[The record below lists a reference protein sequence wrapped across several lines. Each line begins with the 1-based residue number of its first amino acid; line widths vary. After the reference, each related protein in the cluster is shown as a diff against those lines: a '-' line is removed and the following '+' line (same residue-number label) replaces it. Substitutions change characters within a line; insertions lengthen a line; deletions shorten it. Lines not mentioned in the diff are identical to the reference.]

1 MKKHLDQANIY
12 ALVILLLTMI
22 NAGVGCRQTTTPE
35 AKPTIAVHSYP
46 ELRWDCFYNGTSGE
60 YTFLTGPVS
69 LSRRAGLE
77 MNLLFYLQVT
87 ISEDEHMD
95 SQTKLIKVI
104 YSDRDWFLLE
114 GRNSFTIWA
123 NGKKKR
129 LKQVRIQERN
139 LKNDLVEEITFY
151 QLNDNLL
158 DQISNST
165 AVKVR
170 LKGKKGKIT
179 FDLNDFQR
187 YAFQQFHCL
196 TRDRSLTMALLEI
209 AQPIDN

>member
-1 MKKHLDQANIY
+1 LKKHLDRANICVL
-12 ALVILLLTMI
+12 AVLLLTMVST
-22 NAGVGCRQTTTPE
+22 GVGCKWTTAPE
-35 AKPTIAVHSYP
+35 AKPTIAVRSYP

-87 ISEDEHMD
+87 ISEDEHTD

-104 YSDRDWFLLE
+104 YSDRDWLLLE
-114 GRNSFTIWA
+114 GRNSLTIWA
-123 NGKKKR
+123 NRKKTR
-129 LKQVRIQERN
+129 LKPVRTQRRN
-139 LKNDLVEEITFY
+139 LKNNLVEEVAFY
-151 QLNDNLL
+151 QLSDSLL

-165 AVKVR
+165 AVKVQ

-187 YAFQQFHCL
+187 YAFQQFHRS
-196 TRDRSLTMALLEI
+196 TKERSLTIALLEI